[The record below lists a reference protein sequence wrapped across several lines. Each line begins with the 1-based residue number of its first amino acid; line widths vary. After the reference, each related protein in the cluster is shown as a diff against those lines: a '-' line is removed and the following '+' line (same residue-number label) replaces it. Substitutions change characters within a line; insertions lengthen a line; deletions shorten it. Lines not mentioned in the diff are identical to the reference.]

1 MGALFGT
8 IAALY
13 LPEMPGVIHI
23 MVASVAGMI
32 GGALWALIPALLR
45 AYYEINEIIVTLLM
59 NYIAI
64 SIVSY
69 AVSDPMMAQGAPYP
83 YSNEIPEGLFLP
95 LIMERTDAHLGVVI
109 ALVIAVAMFFVFRN
123 STFGFSLA
131 TVGRNPGA
139 ARYAGMSVKRHI
151 ILSMAI
157 AGAIAG
163 LAGTY
168 EVLGFRY
175 RLFHLFSPGY
185 GFDGIIITFL
195 AGGHPLLVV
204 IAATFLAGLRS
215 GAGIMQR
222 AVGIDVTVIEAIQGL
237 VVIFVAMSLA
247 FRFDRSYWAS
257 VLRRRKQVDAQ
268 LKSEK
273 KSRPPP

>member
-1 MGALFGT
+1 
-8 IAALY
+8 
-13 LPEMPGVIHI
+13 
-23 MVASVAGMI
+23 
-32 GGALWALIPALLR
+32 
-45 AYYEINEIIVTLLM
+45 
-59 NYIAI
+59 
-64 SIVSY
+64 
-69 AVSDPMMAQGAPYP
+69 MA
-83 YSNEIPEGLFLP
+83 
-95 LIMERTDAHLGVVI
+95 RTDAHLGVVI
-109 ALVIAVAMFFVFRN
+109 GLVIALAMFFVFRN

-247 FRFDRSYWAS
+247 FRFDRSPWAG

-273 KSRPPP
+273 QGKPPP